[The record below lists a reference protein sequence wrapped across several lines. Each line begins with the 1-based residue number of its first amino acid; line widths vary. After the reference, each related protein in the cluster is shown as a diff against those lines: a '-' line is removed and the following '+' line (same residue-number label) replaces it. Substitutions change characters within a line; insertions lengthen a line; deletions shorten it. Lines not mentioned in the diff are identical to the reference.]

1 MCKYNQPKQNYARR
15 VSFKM
20 KNSSKKIIRSALSL
34 ALIIVLF
41 ILVSVFVKKNIGFLE
56 TYVDSVGF
64 FSMAVYIFLLALSIV
79 FVPFSAIPLMPI
91 AAELWGVPTAAMLV
105 VFGWTIGSVIAFW
118 LARRYGRYFVE
129 KIISLKTIERAERL
143 IPEEHIF
150 LTIVFLTMVMPY
162 DGLAYVL
169 GLFTKIK
176 MRTFFL
182 ATFAGLIPSAFVF
195 SYLGTL
201 PVIYQITGFLLAILI
216 LLFSILRAEKKYK
229 RLHGQ

>member
-1 MCKYNQPKQNYARR
+1 MICKYNQPKQNYVRR
-15 VSFKM
+15 ISFKM
-20 KNSSKKIIRSALSL
+20 KKSSKKVVRNALSL
-34 ALIIVLF
+34 VLIIVLF
-41 ILVSVFVKKNIGFLE
+41 VLASVFVSNNVGFLE
-56 TYVDSVGF
+56 EYVDSAGF
-64 FSMAVYIFLLALSIV
+64 FSMAVYIFLLTLSIV

-91 AAELWGVPTAAMLV
+91 ASELWGVPTAAMLAV
-105 VFGWTIGSVIAFW
+105 LGWTIGSVIAFW

-129 KIISLKTIERAERL
+129 KIISFKIIERAEKL

-182 ATFAGLIPSAFVF
+182 ATFAGLIPFAFVF

-201 PVIYQITGFLLAILI
+201 PVIYQVTGFLLAVLI

-229 RLHGQ
+229 RLHG